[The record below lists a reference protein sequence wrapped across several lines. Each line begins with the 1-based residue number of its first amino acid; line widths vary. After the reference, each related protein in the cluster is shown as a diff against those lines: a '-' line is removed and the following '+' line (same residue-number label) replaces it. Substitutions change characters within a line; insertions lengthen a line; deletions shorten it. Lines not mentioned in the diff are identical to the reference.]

1 MEAAEPIW
9 QWAKLLTFLVRRE
22 TPSTLRG
29 HMFRAAVRVSG
40 GAEQAERG
48 RDRAFDA
55 GHDPELMYTSTFTL
69 AVDVIGVPLKLSAGP
84 LRWRRGRRR
93 HYVQKHA
100 QSSRGV
106 REPGGFQ

>member
-9 QWAKLLTFLVRRE
+9 QWAKLPTFLVRRE
-22 TPSTLRG
+22 APSTLRG

-55 GHDPELMYTSTFTL
+55 GADPFRINVHVDFHIGCGRDRGAFEAIGGSPPL
-69 AVDVIGVPLKLSAGP
+69 A
-84 LRWRRGRRR
+84 
-93 HYVQKHA
+93 
-100 QSSRGV
+100 
-106 REPGGFQ
+106 

>member
-9 QWAKLLTFLVRRE
+9 QWAKLPTFLVRRE

-48 RDRAFDA
+48 RHRAFDA
-55 GHDPELMYTSTFTL
+55 GADQFRINVHVDFHIGADIVGGTPMLRSLRGMSALSGSSESTS
-69 AVDVIGVPLKLSAGP
+69 I
-84 LRWRRGRRR
+84 RRT
-93 HYVQKHA
+93 
-100 QSSRGV
+100 
-106 REPGGFQ
+106 